1 MEQRYG
7 NASKVLNKSV
17 KKLAIGIPAHSQNSI
32 PAPLKTAIPA
42 PSQAAFNK
50 LAQLGTEIAGEHS
63 SDSSD
68 TPQLRPVTFKSD
80 TGKLEKRAKA
90 KYFTFSFA
98 AQLLKASNGTGI
110 LSNSYRRTLNCGAHI
125 IVGSDGKA
133 VSHYCKNRWCV
144 VCARIRTA
152 VTVKAYA
159 PILET
164 WDDAYFVT
172 LTVVNVTGN
181 ALRATLEQMLGTFTR
196 IQGRFKK
203 RAQRGKGSVF
213 VGVRKFE
220 CTANVGRDD
229 FHPHIH
235 CIIRGKVNA
244 YALRRA
250 WLNEYPG
257 VKAVA
262 QDIRKADTGSTKEL
276 LKYAAKLAVTLNG
289 KGSRVVY
296 ADAMNVVFEAMRGM
310 RTLQSFGFQ
319 LPKIEQGAIEAQG
332 DAQLCEVNADAAIF
346 QYEHSEGNWCDMETG
361 EVLIPNWAMPES
373 IRKLSDNIVVRSGY
387 RKNGNRGFAQLLTG

>member
-1 MEQRYG
+1 MVQSYDFCKL
-7 NASKVLNKSV
+7 NAKCLLPVSRD
-17 KKLAIGIPAHSQNSI
+17 
-32 PAPLKTAIPA
+32 
-42 PSQAAFNK
+42 AFNK
-50 LAQLGTEIAGEHS
+50 LAQLGTEIAGEHR

-68 TPQLRPVTFKSD
+68 IPALRPVTRRND

-98 AQLLKASNGTGI
+98 AQLLKASNGTGV
-110 LSNSYRRTLNCGAHI
+110 LSNSYRRTLGCGSHI
-125 IVGSDGKA
+125 IVGQDGKA

-164 WDDAYFVT
+164 WTDAYFVT
-172 LTVVNVTGN
+172 LTVPNVAGN
-181 ALRATLEQMLGTFTR
+181 ALRATLEQMRDTFTR

-203 RAQRGKGSVF
+203 QAQRGKGSVF
-213 VGVRKFE
+213 VGIRKFE
-220 CTANVGRDD
+220 CTANVDRDD

-235 CIIRGKVNA
+235 CIIRGKANA

-250 WLNEYPG
+250 WLNDYAG

-262 QDIRKADTGSTKEL
+262 QDTRKADTGSIKEL
-276 LKYAAKLAVTLNG
+276 LKYAAKLAVTVKG
-289 KGSRVVY
+289 KAERVVY

-319 LPKIEQGAIEAQG
+319 LPKIQDRDIQAQG
-332 DAQLCEVNADAAIF
+332 NSELNGVNADAAIF
-346 QYEHSEGNWCDMETG
+346 QYEHSQGNWFDMETG
-361 EVLIPNWAMPES
+361 EVLIPNWAMPDN
-373 IRKLSDNIVVRSGY
+373 IRKLSGNIVVRSGY
-387 RKNGNRGFAQLLTG
+387 HKNGNRCFAAKQG